1 MKKSRGIVRR
11 IQDFMD
17 TARGKT
23 ILNYLYS
30 WGAAI
35 VILGTLFKLTHMEG
49 ANIMLFVGMGTEVI
63 VFFFSAFERPY
74 DIAEEEKKEEEM
86 EEAMART
93 ATGQPI
99 IINGPIVAGGG
110 SPVAATPS
118 QEESAG
124 EIGGEARPAFAD
136 GNAPVIIGAGASPVT
151 GGFAGPVPAGP
162 MPVANAENITEMDKV
177 TEEYVEQVR
186 VLNEAIQRISQQ
198 TEALGRNM
206 EEMETL
212 SRNLTGVNAL
222 YEVQLRSAGGQLSAI
237 DQVNEQTKKMAEQIE
252 ELNSIYARM
261 IEAMTSNMNRQQA

>member
-237 DQVNEQTKKMAEQIE
+237 DQDNEQTKKMAEQIE